1 MVKVGTISS
10 RGRRHRAGATPPSG
24 NGVPLAMRIST
35 TRFGR
40 IDVDAAD
47 VIRFPSGLPGLE
59 GCREWALLA
68 DATNDALG
76 WLQSTTRGDV
86 ALAVVSPRRFVPG
99 YQIRIPRSELSPLA
113 ITDLRQAQV
122 VVVVGSNGR
131 TLTLN
136 LKAPIVINLEARTG
150 RQVVASG
157 ELPLQYELSG
167 TTPGMK
173 KSA

>member
-1 MVKVGTISS
+1 
-10 RGRRHRAGATPPSG
+10 
-24 NGVPLAMRIST
+24 MRINT

-40 IDVDAAD
+40 IDVDTAD
-47 VIRFPSGLPGLE
+47 VIHFASGLPGLE
-59 GCREWALLA
+59 DCRDWALLA

-86 ALAVVSPRRFVPG
+86 ALAVVSPRRFVPD
-99 YQIRIPRSELSPLA
+99 YQVRIPRSELTPLA
-113 ITDLRQAQV
+113 IGDIRQAQV
-122 VVVVGSNGR
+122 VVVVGTNGT

-157 ELPLQYELSG
+157 ELPLQYELN
-167 TTPGMK
+167 PERPPLK

>member
-1 MVKVGTISS
+1 
-10 RGRRHRAGATPPSG
+10 
-24 NGVPLAMRIST
+24 MRINT

-40 IDVDAAD
+40 IDVDMSD
-47 VIRFPSGLPGLE
+47 VIHFASGLPGLE
-59 GCREWALLA
+59 DCRDWALLA

-86 ALAVVSPRRFVPG
+86 ALAVVSPRRFVPD
-99 YQIRIPRSELSPLA
+99 YQVRIPRSELTPLA
-113 ITDLRQAQV
+113 VADIRQAQV
-122 VVVVGSNGR
+122 VVVVGTNGR

-157 ELPLQYELSG
+157 ELPLQYELNQDRQ
-167 TTPGMK
+167 PLR

>member
-1 MVKVGTISS
+1 
-10 RGRRHRAGATPPSG
+10 
-24 NGVPLAMRIST
+24 MRINT

-40 IDVDAAD
+40 IDVDTAD
-47 VIRFPSGLPGLE
+47 VIHFASGLPGLE
-59 GCREWALLA
+59 DCRDWALLA

-76 WLQSTTRGDV
+76 WLQSTSRGDV
-86 ALAVVSPRRFVPG
+86 ALAVVSPRRFVPD
-99 YQIRIPRSELSPLA
+99 YQVRIPRSELTPLA
-113 ITDLRQAQV
+113 IGDIRQAQV
-122 VVVVGSNGR
+122 VVVVGTNGT

-157 ELPLQYELSG
+157 ELPLQFELNHER
-167 TTPGMK
+167 PPLK

>member
-1 MVKVGTISS
+1 MG
-10 RGRRHRAGATPPSG
+10 
-24 NGVPLAMRIST
+24 
-35 TRFGR
+35 
-40 IDVDAAD
+40 D
-47 VIRFPSGLPGLE
+47 VIHFASGLPGLE
-59 GCREWALLA
+59 DCRDWALLA

-86 ALAVVSPRRFVPG
+86 ALAVVSPRRFVPD
-99 YQIRIPRSELSPLA
+99 YQVRIPRSELTPLA
-113 ITDLRQAQV
+113 VADIRQAQV
-122 VVVVGSNGR
+122 VLVVGTNGK

-157 ELPLQYELSG
+157 ELPLQYELNQDRQ
-167 TTPGMK
+167 PLR

>member
-1 MVKVGTISS
+1 
-10 RGRRHRAGATPPSG
+10 
-24 NGVPLAMRIST
+24 MRINT

-40 IDVDAAD
+40 IDVDPAD
-47 VIRFPSGLPGLE
+47 VLTFPSGLPGLE
-59 GCREWALLA
+59 DCREWALLA

-86 ALAVVSPRRFVPG
+86 ALAVVSPRRFVPD
-99 YQIRIPRSELSPLA
+99 YQVRIPRSELTPLA
-113 ITDLRQAQV
+113 IADIRQAQV
-122 VVVVGSNGR
+122 VLVVSRSG
-131 TLTLN
+131 TALTLN

-157 ELPLQYELSG
+157 DLSMHYELAIPQP
-167 TTPGMK
+167 TLK

>member
-1 MVKVGTISS
+1 
-10 RGRRHRAGATPPSG
+10 
-24 NGVPLAMRIST
+24 MRINT

-40 IDVDAAD
+40 IDVDPAD
-47 VIRFPSGLPGLE
+47 VLTFPSGLPGLE
-59 GCREWALLA
+59 DCREWALLA

-86 ALAVVSPRRFVPG
+86 ALAVVSPRRFVPD
-99 YQIRIPRSELSPLA
+99 YQVRIPRSELTPLA
-113 ITDLRQAQV
+113 IADIRQAQV
-122 VVVVGSNGR
+122 VLVVSRNG
-131 TLTLN
+131 TSLTLN

-157 ELPLQYELSG
+157 DLPLTYELS
-167 TTPGMK
+167 PERPPLK